1 MDVWKSR
8 MGVIHGYPPGTRRES
23 SKLLFRAYRIQKY
36 NSDKCDIA
44 IDIFATRSESQK
56 LMREDLLFNHGATR

>member
-23 SKLLFRAYRIQKY
+23 SKVLFRAYRIQKY
-36 NSDKCDIA
+36 NSGKCDIA
-44 IDIFATRSESQK
+44 SDIFPNLRS
-56 LMREDLLFNHGATR
+56 